1 MGDMLKKLGLVCVL
15 LTAVLSLSA
24 QDFATRY
31 KREFKNDSLVQVITV
46 STKMLDKIKIANRE
60 DVIDKIDGIRIV
72 AIDRTGATYCKKAQ
86 ELLQK
91 NTNRF
96 RCCYENDARG
106 VRLYTRSKNGV
117 VLELVVLK
125 SEDSRFKIVDIMG
138 QIDEEFLRALREEN
152 GKENG

>member
-1 MGDMLKKLGLVCVL
+1 MLRRFWLMCWVL
-15 LTAVLSLSA
+15 MFVLPLSA

-31 KREFKNDSLVQVITV
+31 KREYKNDSLVQVITV
-46 STKMLDKIKIANRE
+46 STKMLDKIKIPNRE
-60 DVIDKIDGIRIV
+60 EVLNKIDGFRIV
-72 AIDRTGATYCKKAQ
+72 MVDRSASAYCSKAR

-91 NTNRF
+91 NANRF
-96 RCCYENDARG
+96 RCCYENDDCG

-125 SEDSRFKIVDIMG
+125 CDNNQFKIVDITG

-152 GKENG
+152 VRDNG